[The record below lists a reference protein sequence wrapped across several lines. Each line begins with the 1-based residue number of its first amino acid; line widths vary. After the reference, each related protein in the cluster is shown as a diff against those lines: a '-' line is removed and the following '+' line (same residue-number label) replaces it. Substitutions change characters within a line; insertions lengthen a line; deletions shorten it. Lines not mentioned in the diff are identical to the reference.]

1 VELRF
6 KAPED
11 LFNQEQLEVIAEFLK
26 FLHNEFPL
34 EDIKLRFVKTQ
45 NGTMTT
51 GVRRNNGD
59 VNILAGNRMLID
71 VLRTLAH
78 EWIHEGQVK
87 LLGWGNGETNIGGPH
102 ENQANALAGTY
113 LKEFQAMYP
122 NFKEILYK

>member
-1 VELRF
+1 MELRF

-26 FLHNEFPL
+26 FLHNEIPL
-34 EDIKLRFVKTQ
+34 EEIKLRFVK
-45 NGTMTT
+45 NKDDKMTT
-51 GVRRNNGD
+51 GVREPNGEIR
-59 VNILAGNRMLID
+59 ILAGGRMLLD